1 MFCHII
7 RIVKVNH
14 INELFSHLSPTTGL
28 SWRYY
33 RPHPSGWWD
42 VAVYISSCLDRKM
55 QALPPLPLG
64 DALMVLLPISCILK
78 VPQE

>member
-14 INELFSHLSPTTGL
+14 INELFSHLSPTPGL

-42 VAVYISSCLDRKM
+42 VAV
-55 QALPPLPLG
+55 
-64 DALMVLLPISCILK
+64 
-78 VPQE
+78 